1 MPQEN
6 NPNLIIIMLVCIV
19 AAIILF
25 LFLVKL
31 INYFN
36 DFAKE
41 LKYLNCE
48 IGRTTGDRLEHF
60 KKQKRRLW
68 LSLIPFVRY

>member
-6 NPNLIIIMLVCIV
+6 NPNLIIIMLACIV

-25 LFLVKL
+25 LLLIKL
-31 INYFN
+31 INYLN

-48 IGRTTGDRLEHF
+48 IGRTTGDRRLHF
-60 KKQKRRLW
+60 IHQKRRLW
-68 LSLIPFVRY
+68 LSLIPFVKY